1 MKQEVA
7 KARGRRGASQSPAI
21 ERTRTRPVFTP
32 RADIYETEA
41 AVTILTE
48 MPGVKSDDIDIM
60 LERGVLT
67 IRGRAQE
74 AAHEGYR
81 QVYAEYADG
90 DYERVF
96 TLSEE
101 IDRDNI
107 TANCANG
114 VLSLELPKAK
124 AAQVR
129 RIKVASV

>member
-48 MPGVKSDDIDIM
+48 MPGVKADDIDIM

-67 IRGRAQE
+67 IRSRAQE

-90 DYERVF
+90 DYKRGF

-107 TANCANG
+107 TSNCANG

>member
-60 LERGVLT
+60 LEGGVLT

-81 QVYAEYADG
+81 QVS
-90 DYERVF
+90 RMC
-96 TLSEE
+96 L
-101 IDRDNI
+101 
-107 TANCANG
+107 
-114 VLSLELPKAK
+114 
-124 AAQVR
+124 AQVILTQIQMLIR
-129 RIKVASV
+129 LAS